1 MAPGRAARASL
12 PATVLAFCILCSVAC
27 LHGDAEPIVGLP
39 DGAPGLVTEAAPPGM
54 DAPVASESGAPCA
67 VGEPLVL
74 YYDNAQ
80 VAASANAIDFL
91 FKVANATGAALP
103 LASLAIRYY
112 FTNEITPT
120 WATTVYYAGTC
131 CGDTRS
137 GFDADVKVSV
147 VSIAP
152 TRGAD
157 HYLETTFDPS
167 AGDLLDGDSVQVEVA
182 FHAPGFGQNLNQA
195 NDYSFVPTATGTQA
209 QWDGCPPQCDRF
221 RSCLLTVYKDGVL
234 AWGAPP

>member
-1 MAPGRAARASL
+1 
-12 PATVLAFCILCSVAC
+12 
-27 LHGDAEPIVGLP
+27 VGLP
-39 DGAPGLVTEAAPPGM
+39 DAATGLPTEAAAPGM
-54 DAPVASESGAPCA
+54 GSPGASEGGASCASGAPLA
-67 VGEPLVL
+67 L

-112 FTNEITPT
+112 FTNEITST

-131 CGDTRS
+131 CGDNRS
-137 GFDADVKVSV
+137 GLNADVKVSV
-147 VSIAP
+147 ISIAP

-167 AGDLLDGDSVQVEVA
+167 AGDLLEGDSVQVEVS
-182 FHAPGFGQNLNQA
+182 FHASDFGQNLNQA
-195 NDYSFVPTATGTQA
+195 NDYSFVATATGTQS

-221 RSCLLTVYKDGVL
+221 RSCLLTVYRNGVL
-234 AWGAPP
+234 VWGAPP